1 MFACAC
7 QLNEIKDWRDI
18 GRFQLRGPQHVD
30 NNIALAHQYFRK
42 KKQANRKFG
51 ACDENPGDVIPINAG
66 DAVSGNISRIESDR
80 LDLVLRVQFWRT
92 RHRFVAI
99 ATRNMISAQPW

>member
-1 MFACAC
+1 M
-7 QLNEIKDWRDI
+7 I
-18 GRFQLRGPQHVD
+18 GPQHVD

-66 DAVSGNISRIESDR
+66 DAVSGNISRI
-80 LDLVLRVQFWRT
+80 VLRVQFWRT